1 MIWQKYAHPKY
12 AENLLK
18 IASYLERFRAY
29 LGRAYLGRAG
39 RQKYDSKYALN
50 TRLISLYYCIKECHL
65 EGADLEVDVTDY
77 VGEGDDEGDDE

>member
-1 MIWQKYAHPKY
+1 MIWQKYAHPEY

-50 TRLISLYYCIKECHL
+50 TR
-65 EGADLEVDVTDY
+65 
-77 VGEGDDEGDDE
+77 